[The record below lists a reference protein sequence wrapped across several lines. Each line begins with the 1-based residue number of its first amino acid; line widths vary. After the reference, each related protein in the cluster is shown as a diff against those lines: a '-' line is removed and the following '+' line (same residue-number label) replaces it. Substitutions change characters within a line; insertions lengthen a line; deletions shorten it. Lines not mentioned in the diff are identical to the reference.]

1 MLLQTKCGDKGTN
14 MVFREKKHFILMVIF
29 LLEGGCTPHREVF
42 DCVPG
47 VGVGC
52 KSISEVNEMIDKKS
66 EPIVSRDNLQG
77 TDVSENPAHKHQP
90 LFEKASSKP
99 VSLLPVDLMDA
110 PEGING
116 SFSKAHLPRTS
127 LPQTSLPQTSLSTR
141 LLPKRVLKRT
151 LKRAPER
158 VLKVWLAPFEDREG
172 HFHEA
177 SVIHAL
183 VQESRWV
190 LHADEPSAVEQ
201 SGTDVSEAGGV
212 P

>member
-1 MLLQTKCGDKGTN
+1 MHKPTRCGDKGTN
-14 MVFREKKHFILMVIF
+14 MMFREKKKFILIVIF
-29 LLEGGCTPHREVF
+29 LLEAGCTPHREDF

-47 VGVGC
+47 VGVWC

-66 EPIVSRDNLQG
+66 EPIVLRDTLQG
-77 TDVSENPAHKHQP
+77 TNASEKLEHKYQP

-99 VSLLPVDLMDA
+99 ISLLPVDLMDA
-110 PEGING
+110 LEGIKG
-116 SFSKAHLPRTS
+116 SFSKDHLQ
-127 LPQTSLPQTSLSTR
+127 QTRLSTR
-141 LLPKRVLKRT
+141 FLPKRVLKRT
-151 LKRAPER
+151 FKRAPER